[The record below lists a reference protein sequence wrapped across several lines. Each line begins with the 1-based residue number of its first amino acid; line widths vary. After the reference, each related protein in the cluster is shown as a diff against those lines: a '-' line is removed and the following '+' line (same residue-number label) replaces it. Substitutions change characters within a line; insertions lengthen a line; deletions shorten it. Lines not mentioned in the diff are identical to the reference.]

1 MAFFFEQKWQETNVQ
16 SAKLRNLMWKSA
28 KNSPSKEKWFKKKK
42 TKKRAQQG
50 RMENIALKQKRN
62 ATEKKNKGDALF
74 FDSKK
79 GALEPNIPTEKR
91 KNNVDNSQK

>member
-1 MAFFFEQKWQETNVQ
+1 MQKTALQ
-16 SAKLRNLMWKSA
+16 R
-28 KNSPSKEKWFKKKK
+28 KNGLKKK

-62 ATEKKNKGDALF
+62 ATEKKIKGDALF

-79 GALEPNIPTEKR
+79 GALEPNMPTEKR